1 MAAQPRRRRA
11 AVHLAIP
18 GLIVAVLAVVALWRV
33 APPPETAATDGVAT
47 AGGGER
53 PAEPRAPLTTIVD
66 LLVEKSVGRE
76 AALAAVTV
84 RDVTSPRTFWIG
96 EPRRVPVFVVLDPDV
111 KRFGVAEVT
120 PGMRVTLV
128 GLVRPAPVAQRAIQ
142 QWQIDSAT
150 ADALIQIGT
159 YLHATE
165 IHAPAQ

>member
-1 MAAQPRRRRA
+1 MRRRA
-11 AVHLAIP
+11 AVRLAIP

-33 APPPETAATDGVAT
+33 APPPDTAAMNDA
-47 AGGGER
+47 AGGGEQ
-53 PAEPRAPLTTIVD
+53 PDEPLAPLTTLVD
-66 LLVEKSVGRE
+66 LLVENAIGRE
-76 AALAAVTV
+76 ASLAAVTV
-84 RDVTSPRTFWIG
+84 REVTSPRTFWIG

-111 KRFGVAEVT
+111 KRVGVTAVT